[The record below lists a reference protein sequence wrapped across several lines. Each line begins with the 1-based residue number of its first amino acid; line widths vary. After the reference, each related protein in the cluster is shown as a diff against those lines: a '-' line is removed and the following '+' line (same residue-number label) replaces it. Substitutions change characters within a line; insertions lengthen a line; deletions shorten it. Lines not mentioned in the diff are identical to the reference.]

1 MHVCV
6 DVCVDET
13 GACVCVWM
21 RLELVCVCVCV
32 CVDGWMK
39 LEHVCTEFVSIN
51 VCE

>member
-21 RLELVCVCVCV
+21 RLELVCVCVC
-32 CVDGWMK
+32 GWMDEIGACVYRICK
-39 LEHVCTEFVSIN
+39 HKCV
-51 VCE
+51 